1 MLIPISLFAL
11 FFGILLWSLNATTFA
26 GYLLSVGM
34 ILFLAN
40 LLIIKRR
47 IWR

>member
-1 MLIPISLFAL
+1 MLIPISLFIL
-11 FFGILLWSLNATTFA
+11 FFAIVFWSLEATPVA
-26 GYLLSVGM
+26 GYLFGAGL

-40 LLIIKRR
+40 LLIIRRR